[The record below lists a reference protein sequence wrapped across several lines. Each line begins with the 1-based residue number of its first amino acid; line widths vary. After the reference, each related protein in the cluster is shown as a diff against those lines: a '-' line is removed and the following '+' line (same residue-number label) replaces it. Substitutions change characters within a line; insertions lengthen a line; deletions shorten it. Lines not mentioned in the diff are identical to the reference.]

1 MSDTTPNPLIEGTLA
16 DDPGRQQRRAYER
29 EASVWVEAS
38 AGTGKTTVLTRRVL
52 SLLLAK
58 TAPSRI
64 LCLTFTKAAA
74 AEMANR
80 INETLSRWATSDDG
94 ALAEEL
100 VPLLDAMPDADQ
112 LDYAR
117 QLFARVLDAPGGITI
132 ATIHAFCQSLLRRF
146 PLEAGVAP
154 HFEVMDERSSAE
166 ALTAAREA
174 VLSRAREER
183 TSLLAQAL
191 VEAVQ
196 RTHEERFTELLGA
209 LAQERARLF
218 EGLAGGF
225 DDFTG
230 TLRRLLDLRE
240 GETLEGILAEACAQ
254 NACDEAGLLVAC
266 RAMIA
271 SKAKTDQERG
281 TIIAGWL
288 AAPEMRHAAFD
299 DYLCAF
305 FTADGAGPRFSR
317 PVTVSL
323 GREQPAVQACVEAE
337 AERLQEIRKRRCA
350 AEIYA
355 ATAAIARLGAAM
367 LEEYERYK
375 ASRALLDYDDLVLKT
390 RDLLRRPGI
399 APWVLFKL
407 DGGLDHILVDEAQDT
422 NPEQWEIVQL
432 IAEEFFAGEGTR
444 DGARTIF
451 AVGDAKQ
458 SIYSFQR
465 ADPAKFMAMRAH
477 FERAAGEWWRRVPL
491 HVSFR
496 SVAAVLSAVDSV
508 FAGEPA
514 HDGVALDG
522 QIIRHIAKRQGD
534 AGLVELWPPI
544 EPEKPVPPAPWE
556 PPLKQRGASEPRVR
570 LAQAIAA
577 RIKDWLDRGE
587 RLEAHDRPIRP
598 SDVMVLVRRRGPF
611 VGELV
616 RHLKKLRVPVAGVDR
631 MILTEQLAVEDMMAL
646 AQFLLLPEDDLTLA
660 SVLKGPLFGLSE
672 DELYILAW
680 KRPGS
685 LWASL
690 REHREELPSFA
701 HAFDELSALLARVDF
716 VPPYEL
722 FAEVLSAR
730 GGRKAILGR
739 LGPEASDP
747 LDELLAAA
755 LAYER
760 SHGVSLQGFLHWLAE
775 GAAEIKRDLDQGARD
790 EVRIL
795 TVHGAKGLE
804 APIIF
809 LPDTLQMPTK
819 TAPIL
824 WHGSTRNAEALPLW
838 MVAREAPPRAAQA
851 ALDAAKRKRDQEYR
865 RLLYVAMTR
874 AADRLYICGWQTKRS
889 PPGGNWHALVAAGLR
904 AAGAVRFDFA
914 GEKFSGVAAWDGEGL
929 RLRHEQS
936 GKPQRAKRAAPQPA
950 ASPLLPDWC
959 WRPPPPEPT
968 PPKPLA
974 PSQPQ
979 GQEPPA
985 RSPLGNDRG
994 AAFLRGRLVH
1004 RLLQSLP
1011 SVEPLWRAATAQRFL
1026 ALSVHGLSAAD
1037 QQAILDE
1044 TMAVLN
1050 HPEFAPLFGPGS
1062 VAEVPVV
1069 GLIGGRA
1076 LSGQIDRLVVEGN
1089 SVLIVDYKTIRPVP
1103 VDLEA
1108 VPALYFE
1115 QLAAYRAAIAA
1126 VFPDKKIRCALLWT
1140 DGPLLMPV
1148 PPEKLTRS

>member
-1 MSDTTPNPLIEGTLA
+1 MNAIASDPLPE
-16 DDPGRQQRRAYER
+16 DPGQEQRRAYER
-29 EASVWVEAS
+29 QASVWVEAS

-94 ALAEEL
+94 ALAQEL
-100 VPLLDAMPDADQ
+100 VPLIGAMPDPDQ

-146 PLEAGVAP
+146 PLEAGVVP

-174 VLSRAREER
+174 VLTRAREER
-183 TSLLAQAL
+183 TSPLADAL
-191 VEAVQ
+191 SEAVQ
-196 RTHEERFTELLGA
+196 RTHEERFTELLSA

-218 EGLAGGF
+218 AALGRGF
-225 DDFTG
+225 DDFAR
-230 TLRRLLDLRE
+230 TLRRLLDVRE
-240 GETLEGILAEACAQ
+240 GETVDGILAEACAAH
-254 NACDEAGLLVAC
+254 ACNEEALLVAC

-271 SKAKTDQERG
+271 SKGKTDQENG
-281 TIIAGWL
+281 AIIAAWL
-288 AAPEMRHAAFD
+288 AAPEMRHVAFD
-299 DYLCAF
+299 EYLCAF
-305 FTADGAGPRFSR
+305 FTADGAGPQRVR
-317 PVTVSL
+317 LVTAAL
-323 GREQPAVQACVEAE
+323 ARELPHVLAAIQTE
-337 AERLQEIRKRRCA
+337 AERLQAIRQRRCA

-375 ASRALLDYDDLVLKT
+375 TSRALLDYDDLILKT

-444 DGARTIF
+444 DAARTIF

-465 ADPAKFMAMRAH
+465 ADPQKFIAMRAH
-477 FERAAGEWWRRVPL
+477 FERAAGAWWRRVPL

-496 SVAAVLSAVDSV
+496 SVAAVLGAVDSV
-508 FAGEPA
+508 FAGDPA
-514 HDGVALDG
+514 NDGVALDG
-522 QIIRHIAKRQGD
+522 QIIRHIAQRQGD

-544 EPEKPVPPAPWE
+544 VPEQTAPMAPWE
-556 PPLKQRGASEPRVR
+556 PPVKQRGASEPRAR

-577 RIKDWLDRGE
+577 RIEDWLDRGE

-598 SDVMVLVRRRGPF
+598 SDIMVLVRRRGPF

-616 RHLKKLRVPVAGVDR
+616 RHLKKRGVPVAGVDR
-631 MILTEQLAVEDMMAL
+631 MILTEQLAVEDMMAV

-660 SVLKGPLFGLSE
+660 SVLKGPLFDFTE
-672 DELYILAW
+672 DELFALAW
-680 KRPGS
+680 QRPGS
-685 LWASL
+685 LWTAL
-690 REHREELPSFA
+690 REHAEDAPRFRR
-701 HAFDELSALLARVDF
+701 AFDELSRLLARVDF

-722 FAEVLSAR
+722 FAEILSAR

-760 SHGVSLQGFLHWLAE
+760 AHGVSLQGFLHWLAE

-824 WHGSTRNAEALPLW
+824 WHEAARGEAALPLW
-838 MVAREAPPRAAQA
+838 MVARAAPPRAAQA

-874 AADRLYICGWQTKRS
+874 AADRLYVCGWQTKRS
-889 PPGGNWHALVAAGLR
+889 PPSGNWHALVASGLR
-904 AAGAVRFDFA
+904 AAGAVPFDFA
-914 GEKFSGVAAWDGEGL
+914 GEKFSGVAAWAGDGL

-936 GKPQRAKRAAPQPA
+936 GRPRRARRAAPPA
-950 ASPLLPDWC
+950 VSSPLLPDWC
-959 WRPPPPEPT
+959 WRASPPEPA

-994 AAFLRGRLVH
+994 AAFLRGQLVH

-1011 SVEPLWRAATAQRFL
+1011 SVEPLWRAAAAQRFL
-1026 ALSVHGLSAAD
+1026 ALPVHGLAAAD
-1037 QQAILDE
+1037 QQAILEE

-1050 HPEFAPLFGPGS
+1050 HRDFAALFGPDS

-1069 GLIGGRA
+1069 GLVGGRA
-1076 LSGQIDRLVVEGN
+1076 LSGQIDRLVVEG
-1089 SVLIVDYKTIRPVP
+1089 SFVLIVDYKTIRPVP
-1103 VDLEA
+1103 PALDA
-1108 VPALYFE
+1108 VPPLYLE

-1126 VFPDKKIRCALLWT
+1126 VFPDKEIRCALLWT
-1140 DGPLLMPV
+1140 DGPMLMPV
-1148 PPEKLTRS
+1148 PPERLTRS

>member
-1 MSDTTPNPLIEGTLA
+1 MSEIAANDLLA
-16 DDPGRQQRRAYER
+16 DPGLAQRQAYER
-29 EASVWVEAS
+29 KASVWVEAS

-80 INETLSRWATSDDG
+80 INETLSRWATSGDG
-94 ALAEEL
+94 ALAQEL
-100 VPLLDAMPDADQ
+100 VELIGAMPDADQ

-154 HFEVMDERSSAE
+154 HFEVMDDRTSAE
-166 ALTAAREA
+166 ALTAARET
-174 VLSRAREER
+174 VLARAREDV
-183 TSLLAQAL
+183 TSPLAQAL
-191 VEAVQ
+191 AEAVQ
-196 RTHEERFTELLGA
+196 RTHEERFTELLAA

-218 EGLAGGF
+218 EALADGF
-225 DDFTG
+225 DEFARMLG
-230 TLRRLLDLRE
+230 RLLDMRE
-240 GETLEGILAEACAQ
+240 GETLDGILAEACAVG
-254 NACDEAGLLVAC
+254 ACNEEGLLVAC
-266 RAMIA
+266 RAMLT
-271 SKAKTDQERG
+271 SKARNDQKYGRL
-281 TIIAGWL
+281 IADWL
-288 AAPEMRHAAFD
+288 AAGDGRFAVFD
-299 DYLCAF
+299 EYLKAF
-305 FTADGAGPRFSR
+305 FTNDGAGPRYKR
-317 PVTVSL
+317 LVTVAIE
-323 GREQPAVQACVEAE
+323 REQPAVLACLETE
-337 AERLQEIRKRRCA
+337 AERLQAIRQRRCA
-350 AEIYA
+350 AEIYT

-390 RDLLRRPGI
+390 RDLLRKPGI

-432 IAEEFFAGEGTR
+432 IAEEFFAGDGTR
-444 DGARTIF
+444 EDARTIF

-465 ADPAKFMAMRAH
+465 ADPAKFVAMRGH
-477 FERAAGEWWRRVPL
+477 FQRAAGEAWRHVPL
-491 HVSFR
+491 QVSFR
-496 SVAAVLSAVDSV
+496 SVAAVLAAVDAV
-508 FAGEPA
+508 FTNAPA
-514 HDGVALDG
+514 NDGVALDG
-522 QIIRHIAKRQGD
+522 QTIRHIAKRGGD

-544 EPEKPVPPAPWE
+544 VPEPPAAAMPWE
-556 PPLKQRGASEPRVR
+556 PPLKQRGASEPRAR

-577 RIKDWLDRGE
+577 RIKDWLAHGE

-616 RHLKKLRVPVAGVDR
+616 RHLKKLDVPVAGVDR

-672 DELYILAW
+672 EELFTLAW
-680 KRPGS
+680 KRPAS

-690 REHREELPSFA
+690 RERREEAPNFSR
-701 HAFDELSALLARVDF
+701 AFDELSALLARVDY

-739 LGPEASDP
+739 LGPEAADP

-760 SHGVSLQGFLHWLAE
+760 SHGVSLQGFLHWLVE

-809 LPDTLQMPTK
+809 LPDTLQMPMK
-819 TAPIL
+819 TTPIL
-824 WHGSTRNAEALPLW
+824 WQGGERRAGDTLPLW
-838 MVAREAPPRAAQA
+838 MVARDAPPRAAQA

-889 PPGGNWHALVAAGLR
+889 PPQGNWHALVGAGLR
-904 AAGAVRFDFA
+904 DAGAVPFTFA
-914 GEKFSGVAAWDGEGL
+914 EEQFPGLTAWDGDGL
-929 RLRHEQS
+929 RLRHEQK
-936 GKPQRAKRAAPQPA
+936 GQPQRAKRAEVKPA
-950 ASPLLPDWC
+950 AETLLPDWC
-959 WRPPPPEPT
+959 SLPPAPEPT
-968 PPKPLA
+968 PPRPLA

-985 RSPLGNDRG
+985 RSPLGDDRG

-1011 SVEPLWRAATAQRFL
+1011 SVEPLWRVAAAQRFL
-1026 ALSVHGLSAAD
+1026 ALPVHGLTAAD

-1050 HPEFAPLFGPGS
+1050 HPEFAAIFGPNS

-1089 SVLIVDYKTIRPVP
+1089 SVLIVDYKTMRPVP
-1103 VDLEA
+1103 AALDS
-1108 VPALYFE
+1108 VPPVYFE
-1115 QLAAYRAAIAA
+1115 QLTAYRAAIAA
-1126 VFPDKKIRCALLWT
+1126 VFPDKEIRCALLWT

-1148 PPEKLTRS
+1148 PPEKLARS

>member
-1 MSDTTPNPLIEGTLA
+1 MSELA
-16 DDPGRQQRRAYER
+16 DSASLDDPGLQQRRAYER

-80 INETLSRWATSDDG
+80 INETLSRWATSEDG
-94 ALAEEL
+94 TLAQEL
-100 VPLLDAMPDADQ
+100 VPLIGAMPDADQ

-146 PLEAGVAP
+146 PLEAGVVP

-166 ALTAAREA
+166 ALTAARET
-174 VLSRAREER
+174 VLMRARDDP
-183 TSLLAQAL
+183 SSPLASAL
-191 VEAVQ
+191 AEAVQ
-196 RTHEERFTELLGA
+196 RTHEERFTELLAA

-218 EGLAGGF
+218 AALGCGF
-225 DDFTG
+225 DDFAR
-230 TLRRLLDLRE
+230 TLRRLLDVPE
-240 GETLEGILAEACAQ
+240 GETLDGILAEACETRDEGALRE
-254 NACDEAGLLVAC
+254 ACEAML
-266 RAMIA
+266 A

-281 TIIAGWL
+281 AIIAAWL
-288 AAPEMRHAAFD
+288 AAPDMRHAAFEE
-299 DYLCAF
+299 YLCAF
-305 FTADGAGPRFSR
+305 FTADGAGPRYSR
-317 PVTVSL
+317 AVTVAL
-323 GREQPAVQACVEAE
+323 GRDKPAVQACIEAE
-337 AERLQEIRKRRCA
+337 AERLQAIRQRRCA

-367 LEEYERYK
+367 LAEYERYK
-375 ASRALLDYDDLVLKT
+375 TGRALLDYDDLILKT

-432 IAEEFFAGEGTR
+432 IAAEFFAGEGTR
-444 DGARTIF
+444 DGARTVF

-465 ADPAKFMAMRAH
+465 ADPAKFIAMRAH

-496 SVAAVLSAVDSV
+496 SVAAVLAAVDGV
-508 FAGEPA
+508 FAGDPA
-514 HDGVALDG
+514 NDGVALDG
-522 QIIRHIAKRQGD
+522 QIIRHIAQRQGD

-544 EPEKPVPPAPWE
+544 KPEEAAPTAPWE
-556 PPLKQRGASEPRVR
+556 PPLKQRGASEPRAR

-577 RIKDWLDRGE
+577 RIRDWLDRGE

-598 SDVMVLVRRRGPF
+598 SDIMVLVRRRGPF

-616 RHLKKLRVPVAGVDR
+616 RHLKKRGVPVAGVDR

-672 DELYILAW
+672 DELFHLAW
-680 KRPGS
+680 QRPGHLWPALRDHRDDAPS
-685 LWASL
+685 L
-690 REHREELPSFA
+690 A
-701 HAFDELSALLARVDF
+701 HAAQELEELLARVDF

-722 FAEVLSAR
+722 FAEILSKR
-730 GGRKAILGR
+730 GGRRAILGR

-760 SHGVSLQGFLHWLAE
+760 DHGVSLQGFLHWLAE
-775 GAAEIKRDLDQGARD
+775 GAAEIKRDLDQGARN

-809 LPDTLQMPTK
+809 LPDTLQMPMK

-824 WHGSTRNAEALPLW
+824 WHGGARDDAALPLW

-889 PPGGNWHALVAAGLR
+889 PPGGNWHALVASGLG
-904 AAGAVRFDFA
+904 AAGAVPFDFA
-914 GEKFSGVAAWDGEGL
+914 GEKFSGVAAWSGEGL

-936 GKPQRAKRAAPQPA
+936 GKPQRAKPAEPAPVSSA
-950 ASPLLPDWC
+950 LLPDWC
-959 WRPPPPEPT
+959 SLFPPPEPA

-985 RSPLGNDRG
+985 RSPLGDDRG

-1011 SVEPLWRAATAQRFL
+1011 AVEPLWRAAAAQRFL
-1026 ALSVHGLSAAD
+1026 ALPVHGLTAED
-1037 QQAILDE
+1037 QQAILGE

-1050 HPEFAPLFGPGS
+1050 HPDFAALFGPDA

-1069 GLIGGRA
+1069 GLVGGRA
-1076 LSGQIDRLVVEGN
+1076 LSGQIDRLVVEGR
-1089 SVLIVDYKTIRPVP
+1089 SVLIVDYKTMRPVP
-1103 VDLEA
+1103 ADLNA
-1108 VPALYFE
+1108 VPPLYLE

-1126 VFPDKKIRCALLWT
+1126 VFPDKEIRCALLWT
-1140 DGPLLMPV
+1140 DGPVLMPV
-1148 PPEKLTRS
+1148 PPEKPTRS

>member
-1 MSDTTPNPLIEGTLA
+1 MSAAAPEPLP
-16 DDPGRQQRRAYER
+16 DDPGMQQRRAYER

-52 SLLLAK
+52 ALLLAK

-80 INETLSRWATSDDG
+80 INERLSLWATSDDG

-100 VPLLDAMPDADQ
+100 MPLIGGMPDADQ

-174 VLSRAREER
+174 VLTRARQDH
-183 TSLLAQAL
+183 TSPLAQAL
-191 VEAVQ
+191 AEAVQ

-218 EGLAGGF
+218 TALDKGF
-225 DDFTG
+225 DNFARA
-230 TLRRLLDLRE
+230 LRRVLDLRE
-240 GETLEGILAEACAQ
+240 GETLAGILAEACAAG
-254 NACDEAGLLVAC
+254 ACNEEALLLAC
-266 RAMIA
+266 RAMVA
-271 SKAKTDQERG
+271 SKGKTDQENG
-281 TIIAGWL
+281 AIIAAWL

-299 DYLCAF
+299 AYLGAF
-305 FTADGAGPRFSR
+305 FTADGGGPRR
-317 PVTVSL
+317 AHLVTATL
-323 GREQPAVQACVEAE
+323 AREQPAVLAALEAE
-337 AERLQEIRKRRCA
+337 AERLGDIRKRRCA

-355 ATAAIARLGAAM
+355 ATAAIARLGVAM
-367 LEEYERYK
+367 LDEYERYK
-375 ASRALLDYDDLVLKT
+375 ASRALLDYDDLILKT
-390 RDLLRRPGI
+390 RDLLRRPGS

-432 IAEEFFAGEGTR
+432 IAAEFFAGAGTR
-444 DGARTIF
+444 DGSRTVF

-477 FERAAGEWWRRVPL
+477 FERAAGAWWRRVPL

-496 SVAAVLSAVDSV
+496 SVAAVLATVDSV
-508 FAGEPA
+508 FASDPA
-514 HDGVALDG
+514 NDGVALGG
-522 QIIRHIAKRQGD
+522 QIIHHIAQRQGD

-544 EPEKPVPPAPWE
+544 VPEQAAPTAPWE
-556 PPLKQRGASEPRVR
+556 PPLKQRSASEPRAR

-616 RHLKKLRVPVAGVDR
+616 RHLKKRGVPVAGVDR

-660 SVLKGPLFGLSE
+660 SVLKSPIFGLSE
-672 DELYILAW
+672 EELYRLAW
-680 KRPGS
+680 QRPRS
-685 LWASL
+685 LWAAL
-690 REHREELPSFA
+690 REHREESPRFA
-701 HAFDELSALLARVDF
+701 RAAKELEELLARVDF

-722 FAEVLSAR
+722 FAEILSAR
-730 GGRKAILGR
+730 HGRKAILGR

-760 SHGVSLQGFLHWLAE
+760 DHGVSLQGFLHWLAE

-824 WHGSTRNAEALPLW
+824 WHSSEDALPLW

-851 ALDAAKRKRDQEYR
+851 ALDLAKQKRDQEYR

-874 AADRLYICGWQTKRS
+874 AADRLYICGWQTKRT
-889 PPGGNWHALVAAGLR
+889 PPQGNWHALVAAGLR
-904 AAGAVRFDFA
+904 GAGAEPFDFA
-914 GEKFSGVAAWDGEGL
+914 SEKFSGVTAWGGEGL
-929 RLRHEQS
+929 RLRNEQS
-936 GKPQRAKRAAPQPA
+936 SKPQRAKRAQVKPA
-950 ASPLLPDWC
+950 ATTLLPDWC
-959 WRPPPPEPT
+959 SLPPPPEPA

-974 PSQPQ
+974 PSQPR

-985 RSPLGNDRG
+985 RSPLGDDRG

-1011 SVEPLWRAATAQRFL
+1011 AVEPLWRAAAAQRFL
-1026 ALSVHGLSAAD
+1026 ALPVHGLAAAD
-1037 QQAILDE
+1037 QQAILGE

-1050 HPEFAPLFGPGS
+1050 HPDFAPLFGPSS

-1069 GLIGGRA
+1069 GLVAGRA
-1076 LSGQIDRLVVEGN
+1076 LSGQIDRLVVEGS

-1103 VDLEA
+1103 ADLDA
-1108 VPALYFE
+1108 VPPLYFE

-1126 VFPDKKIRCALLWT
+1126 VFPDKEIRCALLWT

-1148 PPEKLTRS
+1148 PPENLSGFTR

>member
-1 MSDTTPNPLIEGTLA
+1 MSEILA
-16 DDPGRQQRRAYER
+16 DASLDDPGRQQRQAYER

-80 INETLSRWATSDDG
+80 INETLSRWATSADG

-100 VPLLDAMPDADQ
+100 VELLDRMPDADQ

-154 HFEVMDERSSAE
+154 HFEVMDERTSAE
-166 ALTAAREA
+166 ALTASREA
-174 VLSRAREER
+174 VLSRAREDPR
-183 TSLLAQAL
+183 SPLAEAL
-191 VEAVQ
+191 AEAVQ

-218 EGLAGGF
+218 EALGGGF
-225 DDFTG
+225 DDFAR
-230 TLRRLLDLRE
+230 TLRALLDLRD
-240 GETLEGILAEACAQ
+240 GETLAGILAEACTA
-254 NACDEAGLLVAC
+254 NACNEEGLLVAC
-266 RAMIA
+266 RAMLA
-271 SKAKTDQERG
+271 SKAKTDNERG
-281 TIIAGWL
+281 AIIAAWL
-288 AAPEMRHAAFD
+288 AAPDTRHAAFD
-299 DYLCAF
+299 DYLGAF

-317 PVTVSL
+317 PVTVAL
-323 GREQPAVQACVEAE
+323 GRDQPAVQACIEAE
-337 AERLQEIRKRRCA
+337 AERLQAIRQRRCA

-355 ATAAIARLGAAM
+355 ATAAIARLGVAM

-375 ASRALLDYDDLVLKT
+375 ASRALLDYDDLILKT
-390 RDLLRRPGI
+390 RDLLRQSGI

-432 IAEEFFAGEGTR
+432 IAAEFFAGEGTR

-465 ADPAKFMAMRAH
+465 ADPAKFIAMRGH
-477 FERAAGEWWRRVPL
+477 FEHAAGEWWRRVPL

-496 SVAAVLSAVDSV
+496 SVAAVLAAVDSV
-508 FAGEPA
+508 FAGDPA
-514 HDGVALDG
+514 NDGVALDG

-544 EPEKPVPPAPWE
+544 EPEKPATPAPWE
-556 PPLKQRGASEPRVR
+556 PPLKQRGASEPRAR
-570 LAQAIAA
+570 LAQAIVA

-616 RHLKKLRVPVAGVDR
+616 RHLKKLHVPVAGADR

-660 SVLKGPLFGLSE
+660 SVLKGPLFGISE
-672 DELYILAW
+672 EELFTLAW
-680 KRPGS
+680 QRPGS
-685 LWASL
+685 LWAAL
-690 REHREELPSFA
+690 RGRREEAPSFR
-701 HAFDELSALLARVDF
+701 HAAEELSALLARVDF

-775 GAAEIKRDLDQGARD
+775 GAAEIKRDLDQGTRD

-809 LPDTLQMPTK
+809 LPDTLQMPAK

-824 WHGSTRNAEALPLW
+824 WHGNRRDADDALPLW
-838 MVAREAPPRAAQA
+838 MVAREAPPRVAQA
-851 ALDAAKRKRDQEYR
+851 VLDAAKRKRDQEYR

-889 PPGGNWHALVAAGLR
+889 PPNGNWHALVAAGLR
-904 AAGAVRFDFA
+904 IAGAVPFDFA
-914 GEKFSGVAAWDGEGL
+914 DEKFSGIAAWSGEGL

-936 GKPQRAKRAAPQPA
+936 GKPQRAKRAQRKPA
-950 ASPLLPDWC
+950 ATTLLPDWC
-959 WRPPPPEPT
+959 SLPPAPEPT
-968 PPKPLA
+968 PPRPLA

-985 RSPLGNDRG
+985 RSPLGDDRG

-1011 SVEPLWRAATAQRFL
+1011 AVEPLWRAAAAQRFL
-1026 ALSVHGLSAAD
+1026 ALPVHGLSVAD

-1050 HPEFAPLFGPGS
+1050 HRDFAPLFGPGS

-1076 LSGQIDRLVVEGN
+1076 LSGQIDRLVVDGA

-1103 VDLEA
+1103 ADLDA
-1108 VPALYFE
+1108 VPPLYLE

-1126 VFPDKKIRCALLWT
+1126 VFPDKEIRCALLWT
-1140 DGPLLMPV
+1140 DGPVLMPV
-1148 PPEKLTRS
+1148 PPEKLSRS

>member
-1 MSDTTPNPLIEGTLA
+1 MSDVAPDDLLA
-16 DDPGRQQRRAYER
+16 DPGLAQRQAYER

-80 INETLSRWATSDDG
+80 INETLSRWATSPDG
-94 ALAEEL
+94 ALAQEL
-100 VPLLDAMPDADQ
+100 VELIGAMPDGDQ

-166 ALTAAREA
+166 ALTASREA
-174 VLSRAREER
+174 VLARAREDVA
-183 TSLLAQAL
+183 SPLAQAL
-191 VEAVQ
+191 AEAVQ
-196 RTHEERFTELLGA
+196 RTYEERFTELLGA

-218 EGLAGGF
+218 EALANGF
-225 DDFTG
+225 DEFER
-230 TLRRLLDLRE
+230 TLHRLLDLRE
-240 GETLEGILAEACAQ
+240 GETIGGILAEACATG
-254 NACDEAGLLVAC
+254 ACNEEALLLAC
-266 RAMIA
+266 RAMLA
-271 SKAKTDQERG
+271 SKAKGDQEKG
-281 TIIAGWL
+281 AIIAAWL
-288 AAPEMRHAAFD
+288 AAPEMRHSAFD

-305 FTADGAGPRFSR
+305 FTEGGAGSR
-317 PVTVSL
+317 YARPITVSL
-323 GREQPAVQACVEAE
+323 AREQPDVLAAIDAE
-337 AERLQEIRKRRCA
+337 ADRLQDIRKRRCA
-350 AEIYA
+350 AEIYT

-375 ASRALLDYDDLVLKT
+375 ASRALLDYDDLILKT
-390 RDLLRRPGI
+390 RDLLRKPGI

-444 DGARTIF
+444 DDARTIF

-465 ADPAKFMAMRAH
+465 ADPAKFIAMRGH
-477 FERAAGEWWRRVPL
+477 FQNATGEAWRHVPL
-491 HVSFR
+491 QVSFR
-496 SVAAVLSAVDSV
+496 SVEAVLKAVDSV
-508 FAGEPA
+508 FARNPA
-514 HDGVALDG
+514 NEGVALDG
-522 QIIRHIAKRQGD
+522 QSIRHIAKRAGD

-544 EPEKPVPPAPWE
+544 KPEELAASVPWE
-556 PPLKQRGASEPRVR
+556 PPLKQRGASEPRAR
-570 LAQAIAA
+570 LAQTIAA
-577 RIKDWLDRGE
+577 RIKDWLARGE
-587 RLEAHDRPIRP
+587 RLDAHDRPIRP

-616 RHLKKLRVPVAGVDR
+616 RHLKKLDVAVAGADR

-660 SVLKGPLFGLSE
+660 SVLKGPLFGLTE
-672 DELYILAW
+672 DELFTLAW
-680 KRPGS
+680 KRPAS

-690 REHREELPSFA
+690 RHHRDETPSLA
-701 HAFDELSALLARVDF
+701 HAAKELEELLARVDY

-739 LGPEASDP
+739 LGPEAADP

-760 SHGVSLQGFLHWLAE
+760 SHGVSLQGFLHWLVE

-809 LPDTLQMPTK
+809 LPDTLQMPVK
-819 TAPIL
+819 TNLIL
-824 WHGSTRNAEALPLW
+824 WEGERRAGDALPLW
-838 MVAREAPPRAAQA
+838 MVARDAPPRAAQA
-851 ALDAAKRKRDQEYR
+851 ALELAKRKRDQEYR

-874 AADRLYICGWQTKRS
+874 AADRLYICGWQTKRT
-889 PPGGNWHALVAAGLR
+889 PPQGNWHALVDAGLR
-904 AAGAVRFDFA
+904 DAGAVAFDFA
-914 GEKFSGVAAWDGEGL
+914 EESFPGVTAWDGEGL

-936 GKPQRAKRAAPQPA
+936 GQPQRARRAQHKPAAPT
-950 ASPLLPDWC
+950 LLADWC
-959 WRPPPPEPT
+959 WRPPAPEPT
-968 PPKPLA
+968 PPRPLA

-985 RSPLGNDRG
+985 RSPLGDDRG

-1011 SVEPLWRAATAQRFL
+1011 AVEPLWRVAAAQRFL
-1026 ALSVHGLSAAD
+1026 ALPVHGLTAAD

-1044 TMAVLN
+1044 TMAVLS
-1050 HPEFAPLFGPGS
+1050 HPEFAAIFGPGS

-1076 LSGQIDRLVVEGN
+1076 LSGQIDRLVVEGQ

-1103 VDLEA
+1103 ADLDA
-1108 VPALYFE
+1108 VSPLYFE

-1126 VFPDKKIRCALLWT
+1126 VFPDKEIRCALLWT

>member
-1 MSDTTPNPLIEGTLA
+1 MSGLTTDALL
-16 DDPGRQQRRAYER
+16 DDPGLQQRRAYER

-80 INETLSRWATSDDG
+80 INKTLSEWATSDDG
-94 ALAEEL
+94 ALAQEL
-100 VPLLDAMPDADQ
+100 VPLIGAMPDADQ

-166 ALTAAREA
+166 ALTASREA
-174 VLSRAREER
+174 VLTRAREDHR
-183 TSLLAQAL
+183 SPLAEAL
-191 VEAVQ
+191 AEAVQ

-218 EGLAGGF
+218 QALGGGI
-225 DDFTG
+225 DDFATR
-230 TLRRLLDLRE
+230 LRRLLDLRA
-240 GETLEGILAEACAQ
+240 GETTATIIAAACREH
-254 NACDEAGLLVAC
+254 ACDEAGLRAAC
-266 RAMIA
+266 QAMLAGKGKI
-271 SKAKTDQERG
+271 DREHGQ
-281 TIIAGWL
+281 IIADWL
-288 AAPEMRHAAFD
+288 AAGGDRAARFD
-299 DYLCAF
+299 EYLRAF
-305 FTADGAGPRFSR
+305 FTADGDGPRFAR
-317 PVTVSL
+317 LVAVAVA
-323 GREQPAVQACVEAE
+323 RDQPAVLACLEAE
-337 AERLQEIRKRRCA
+337 AERLQAIRQRRCA

-355 ATAAIARLGAAM
+355 ATVAIARLGAAM
-367 LEEYERYK
+367 LEEYERHK
-375 ASRALLDYDDLVLKT
+375 ASRAQLDYDDLVLKT

-432 IAEEFFAGEGTR
+432 IAAEFFAGEGTR
-444 DGARTIF
+444 DAARTVF

-465 ADPAKFMAMRAH
+465 ADPAKFIAMRAH
-477 FERAAGEWWRRVPL
+477 FEQAAAEAWRRVPL
-491 HVSFR
+491 EVSFR
-496 SVAAVLSAVDSV
+496 SVAAVLAAVDSV
-508 FAGEPA
+508 FALDA
-514 HDGVALDG
+514 ANDGVALDG
-522 QIIRHIAKRQGD
+522 QIIRHIPRRQGD

-544 EPEKPVPPAPWE
+544 KPEKPVPPAPWE
-556 PPLKQRGASEPRVR
+556 PPLKQRGAGEPRAH

-611 VGELV
+611 VAELV
-616 RHLKKLRVPVAGVDR
+616 RYLKQRGVPVAGVDR
-631 MILTEQLAVEDMMAL
+631 MILTDQLAVEDMMAL

-660 SVLKGPLFGLSE
+660 AVLKGPLFGLSE
-672 DELYILAW
+672 EELFALAW
-680 KRPGS
+680 KRPGN
-685 LWASL
+685 LWSAL
-690 REHREELPSFA
+690 REHREEAPSFRRA
-701 HAFDELSALLARVDF
+701 SDELTQLLAHVDF

-730 GGRKAILGR
+730 GGRRAILGR

-760 SHGVSLQGFLHWLAE
+760 THGVSLQGFLHWLAE
-775 GAAEIKRDLDQGARD
+775 GEAEIKRDLDQGARD

-804 APIIF
+804 APIVF
-809 LPDTLQMPTK
+809 LPDTLQMPQQTP
-819 TAPIL
+819 PIL
-824 WHGSTRNAEALPLW
+824 WHDSGSPLW
-838 MVAREAPPRAAQA
+838 MVARDAPPRAAQA

-874 AADRLYICGWQTKRS
+874 AADRLYICGWQTKR
-889 PPGGNWHALVAAGLR
+889 PPPNGNWHAHVAAGLG
-904 AAGAVRFDFA
+904 AAGAAPFDFA
-914 GEKFSGVAAWDGEGL
+914 QESFSGVAAWSGEGL
-929 RLRHEQS
+929 RLRHEQTGAP
-936 GKPQRAKRAAPQPA
+936 GKAIRAANKPA

-959 WRPPPPEPT
+959 WQPPPPEPA

-985 RSPLGNDRG
+985 RSPLGDDRG

-1011 SVEPLWRAATAQRFL
+1011 AIEPLWRVAAAQRFL
-1026 ALSVHGLSAAD
+1026 ALPVHGLAEAE
-1037 QQAILDE
+1037 QQAIIGE

-1050 HPEFAPLFGPGS
+1050 HPDFAPLFGLNS

-1069 GLIGGRA
+1069 GLVGGRA
-1076 LSGQIDRLVVEGN
+1076 LSGQIDRLVIEGN

-1103 VDLEA
+1103 ASLDT
-1108 VPALYFE
+1108 VPPLYLE
-1115 QLAAYRAAIAA
+1115 QLSAYRAAIAA
-1126 VFPDKKIRCALLWT
+1126 VFPDKEIRCALLWT

-1148 PPEKLTRS
+1148 PPATLSGFAR

>member
-1 MSDTTPNPLIEGTLA
+1 MSELTPDSLLA
-16 DDPGRQQRRAYER
+16 DPGLQQRRAYER

-80 INETLSRWATSDDG
+80 INETLARWATSEDG
-94 ALAEEL
+94 ALAQEL
-100 VPLLDAMPDADQ
+100 VELIGEMPDADQ

-146 PLEAGVAP
+146 PIEAGVAP

-174 VLSRAREER
+174 VLTRAREER
-183 TSLLAQAL
+183 TSPLAEAL
-191 VEAVQ
+191 AEAVQ

-218 EGLAGGF
+218 EALGRGF
-225 DDFTG
+225 DEFARA
-230 TLRRLLDLRE
+230 LRRLLDLRD
-240 GETLEGILAEACAQ
+240 GETLTGILAEACRT
-254 NACDEAGLLVAC
+254 CDEAALRAAC
-266 RAMIA
+266 EAMRA

-281 TIIAGWL
+281 AIIAAWF
-288 AAPEMRHAAFD
+288 AAPDTRHAAFD
-299 DYLCAF
+299 DYLGAF
-305 FTADGAGPRFSR
+305 FTADGTGPRYSR
-317 PVTVSL
+317 CVTVAL
-323 GREQPAVQACVEAE
+323 AREQPAVQAAIEAE
-337 AERLQEIRKRRCA
+337 AERLQAIRQRRCA

-355 ATAAIARLGAAM
+355 ATLAIARLGAAM
-367 LEEYERYK
+367 LEAYERHK
-375 ASRALLDYDDLVLKT
+375 TNRALLDYDDLVLKA

-432 IAEEFFAGEGTR
+432 VAEEFFAGEGTR
-444 DGARTIF
+444 DGARTVF

-465 ADPAKFMAMRAH
+465 ADPAKFIAMRLH

-496 SVAAVLSAVDSV
+496 SVAAILAAVDAV
-508 FAGEPA
+508 FAGDPA
-514 HDGVALDG
+514 HDGVMLDG
-522 QIIRHIAKRQGD
+522 QIIRHIAQRHGD
-534 AGLVELWPPI
+534 GGLVELWPPI

-556 PPLKQRGASEPRVR
+556 PPLKQRGASEPRAR

-577 RIKDWLDRGE
+577 RIRDWLDRGE

-598 SDVMVLVRRRGPF
+598 SDIMVLVRRRGPF

-616 RHLKKLRVPVAGVDR
+616 RHLKKLGVPVAGVDR

-672 DELYILAW
+672 DELYRLAW
-680 KRPGS
+680 LRPGS

-690 REHREELPSFA
+690 REHREESPKFA
-701 HAFDELSALLARVDF
+701 QAADELSALLARVDF

-760 SHGVSLQGFLHWLAE
+760 AHGVSLQGFLHWLAE
-775 GAAEIKRDLDQGARD
+775 GAAEIKRDLDQGARN

-804 APIIF
+804 APIVF

-819 TAPIL
+819 TPPIL
-824 WHGSTRNAEALPLW
+824 WHGSAHHAAALPLW
-838 MVAREAPPRAAQA
+838 MVARAAPPRAAQA

-889 PPGGNWHALVAAGLR
+889 PPIGNWHALAAAGLR
-904 AAGAVRFDFA
+904 AAGAEPFDFA
-914 GEKFSGVAAWDGEGL
+914 SEKFAGVAAWGGDGL
-929 RLRHEQS
+929 RLRHVQK
-936 GKPQRAKRAAPQPA
+936 GKPQRAKPA
-950 ASPLLPDWC
+950 KQKPASSPLLPDWC
-959 WRPPPPEPT
+959 SLPPPPEPA

-979 GQEPPA
+979 GQEPAA
-985 RSPLGNDRG
+985 RSPLGDDRG

-1011 SVEPLWRAATAQRFL
+1011 AVEPLWRVAAAQRFL
-1026 ALSVHGLSAAD
+1026 ALPVHGLATAD
-1037 QQAILDE
+1037 QHAILDE

-1076 LSGQIDRLVVEGN
+1076 LSGQIDRLVIEGS

-1103 VDLEA
+1103 ADLDA
-1108 VPALYFE
+1108 VPPLYFE

-1126 VFPDKKIRCALLWT
+1126 VFRDKEVRCALLWT
-1140 DGPLLMPV
+1140 DGPTLMPV
-1148 PPEKLTRS
+1148 PPAKLMQS